1 MRVCTRVCVCTRG
14 CACVYVCACIRV
26 CTRVC
31 RILLKESPCARP
43 PRGTFLALHG
53 KYFPFVSIIHGHHLL
68 CVVIMGV
75 AVVENTIS
83 GKREVTCMCVAHV

>member
-1 MRVCTRVCVCTRG
+1 MRVYACVSVGARVYVCMRVCTRVS
-14 CACVYVCACIRV
+14 
-26 CTRVC
+26 RVC